1 MRMILDEVRSLKER
15 LNDIGTALIKNDI
28 NALSELIKESQN
40 ITKVFT
46 AFVGDAPELNSM
58 GLDLP
63 IDIISE
69 QLSRYIEGIKNRD
82 MMLLTD
88 NVNFE
93 LLDTLKVYEEI
104 LVQLS

>member
-46 AFVGDAPELNSM
+46 AFVGDAPELNNM
-58 GLDLP
+58 GLELP

-69 QLSRYIEGIKNRD
+69 QLSRYIEGVKNRD

-104 LVQLS
+104 LLQLS